1 MTNEELL
8 TLIEKAAITTAAG
21 GQLPPEAA
29 SQFIYTVVSQN
40 EALQK
45 LSVIKM
51 SSATYRLDTLGV
63 ASRLMRK
70 ATEAS
75 EPVDTTGIS
84 IGSRQLAYN
93 EVILPYDIS
102 FNFLESNL
110 EKDNAEDS
118 INKVFA
124 TQFGNDLLDLA
135 INGDE
140 ANSDDFIKIND
151 GWLKISNGDSGVH
164 PVTIAANPA
173 YKTVFKDMLS
183 AMPNKWKRNLAEL
196 VFLVAPDVEVTY
208 RNELADRATAL
219 GDAYLTEG
227 RRAQYQGVD
236 VYPLPYLPGNSS
248 PQCMLTTWKNLAV
261 GIGRQIRVGKQIQE
275 RKRIIEYTIT
285 AKIDFNYVL
294 SDMIVLAKKGA

>member
-29 SQFIYTVVSQN
+29 SQFIDTVVSQN

-45 LSVIKM
+45 LNVIKM

-75 EPVDTTGIS
+75 EPVDTKGIS

-118 INKVFA
+118 INRVFA

-140 ANSDDFIKIND
+140 ASADDFIKIND
-151 GWLKISNGDSGVH
+151 GWLKISGADSGIH
-164 PVTIAANPA
+164 PVTIAASPTF
-173 YKTVFKDMLS
+173 KTVFKDMLS
-183 AMPNKWKRNLAEL
+183 AMPNKWKRNYADL

-236 VYPLPYLPGNSS
+236 VYPLPYLPGSAA
-248 PQCMLTTWKNLAV
+248 PQCVLTTWKNLAV

-275 RKRIIEYTIT
+275 RKRIMEYTIT
-285 AKIDFNYVL
+285 AKVDFNYVL
-294 SDMIVLAKKGA
+294 SDMIVLAKKAS

>member
-21 GQLPPEAA
+21 GQLSTEAA
-29 SQFIYTVVSQN
+29 SQFIDTVVAQN
-40 EALQK
+40 DALQK
-45 LSVIKM
+45 LNVIKM
-51 SSATYRLDTLGV
+51 SGATYRLDTLGV

-75 EPVDTTGIS
+75 EPADTAGIS

-102 FNFLESNL
+102 FNFLESNI
-110 EKDNAEDS
+110 EKDNAEDA

-140 ANSDDFIKIND
+140 AGADDFIKIND
-151 GWLKISNGDSGVH
+151 GWLKIAGADLNIH
-164 PVTIAANPA
+164 PVTIAPSPV

-183 AMPNKWKRNLAEL
+183 AMPNKWKRNLADL
-196 VFLVAPDVEVTY
+196 VFLVAPDIEVTY

-236 VYPLPYLPGNSS
+236 VYPLPYLPGNSV
-248 PQCMLTTWKNLAV
+248 PQCILTTWKNLAV
-261 GIGRQIRVGKQIQE
+261 GVGRQIRVGKQIQE
-275 RKRIIEYTIT
+275 RKRVIEYTIT

-294 SDMIVLAKKGA
+294 SDMIVLAKKAA